1 VSEVD
6 HEDGLAETG
15 RRRKKLYWIL
25 SAVSSGVFLLFT
37 FVLMMVP
44 REHRTEELVMPL
56 WMLSIAGVALAVT
69 LAIGVWKPLTS
80 EAPVAS
86 GLPGQIVTIL
96 LALELFACT
105 LGAVGMVREMLR

>member
-1 VSEVD
+1 MSELD
-6 HEDGLAETG
+6 PENGLTDAG

-44 REHRTEELVMPL
+44 REYGTEELETL
-56 WMLSIAGVALAVT
+56 SMLSIAGIALAVT

-86 GLPGQIVTIL
+86 GPPGQIVTIL
-96 LALELFACT
+96 LALELFICT
-105 LGAVGMVREMLR
+105 LGVVGIVREMLS